1 MYSVEPIIFD
11 FTHDTICPLTLLEY
25 LEIDGCYMVEFLE
38 LLKYVGSNIKRMKIH
53 INYRRDQ
60 DPESIDEKIIDN
72 LLCGDD
78 GQPQIP
84 PQSSL
89 SELVYLFNDMNRQ
102 WINSPII
109 IDYNFQSDPPL
120 HEFYTYSQPSHDGK
134 YIVEFYGTKRHIAP
148 SNDAIN
154 IDKNM
159 TRLKITLNDDQLL
172 ANEILTI
179 YPKVTAINVHS
190 QMTTITIEND
200 SKNSLICSDIKKS
213 IPDLST
219 VTILDFTT
227 HSPTNSVYPSTT
239 FAHCLLVTL
248 PNVSSLHLPYNYLL
262 QLVKSPLITQELAKQ
277 IDCLWITCYNSPPL
291 FEDMIRILSIFSKN
305 LRFLYFDMY
314 IDFPYVTFYLIL
326 PLLMRGICTE
336 LMMFQVQ
343 LETQNGQQQQP
354 STFNEEFKIWFK
366 ECLTTLS
373 KVNEKRSTSIEYKI
387 KDEQFVI
394 SF

>member
-1 MYSVEPIIFD
+1 MLSILDWEIISKQVENSLMINNK
-11 FTHDTICPLTLLEY
+11 TTISFSLDP
-25 LEIDGCYMVEFLE
+25 
-38 LLKYVGSNIKRMKIH
+38 NIA
-53 INYRRDQ
+53 
-60 DPESIDEKIIDN
+60 
-72 LLCGDD
+72 
-78 GQPQIP
+78 
-84 PQSSL
+84 QSSL